1 MRSRTWLIVVA
12 AIVAGAAIGALL
24 VSIVTRQQQARLTY
38 FPVAQISPE
47 EPDPALWGRN
57 FPYQYERL
65 TRTLRTSELETYS
78 KYGRYGGSEA
88 FSKLEQAP
96 DLERIFAG
104 NAFSVEY
111 REERGHMQALKDVT
125 ATKRLGDAKPGT
137 CMTCKSSQN
146 PRLLRTLSP
155 RTFYSTPMKDLIS
168 GHNIRFAI
176 GCADCHDSATMALRI
191 TRPAFREAM
200 ARRGINVDTAGRQ
213 EMRTYVCAQCHVE
226 YYWPSKTDLYLTFPW
241 DKGLRIENIE
251 AYYDERQF
259 ADFTHAITGAAL
271 LKMQHPEFELW
282 SSGVHARS
290 GVACADCHMPYTRV
304 GSVKMSDHWVRTPL
318 ADVARSCLTCH
329 RQTEAEIRERV
340 LEAQDRTFQ
349 LLRQAERAIADAI
362 TAIEGALAAGA
373 APETLATARA
383 EHRKAQVRWDF
394 ISAENSMGF
403 HSPQESVRILGDAID
418 HARRA
423 ELAAERAKPVR

>member
-1 MRSRTWLIVVA
+1 MRSRIWLLVLAAVV
-12 AIVAGAAIGALL
+12 VGVAIGALL

-38 FPVAQISPE
+38 FPVAQVTPD
-47 EPDPALWGRN
+47 EPDPAVWGRN

-65 TRTLRTSELETYS
+65 TRTLRTAELEKYS

-111 REERGHMQALKDVT
+111 REERGHLSALKDVQ
-125 ATKRLGDAKPGT
+125 ATKRLGDAKPGP
-137 CMTCKSSQN
+137 CLTCKSSQV
-146 PRLLRTLSP
+146 PGLMRTISP
-155 RTFYSTPMKDLIS
+155 RTFYDTPMKDLVA

-176 GCADCHDSATMALRI
+176 GCADCHDSATMSLRI
-191 TRPAFREAM
+191 SRPAFREAM
-200 ARRGINVDTAGRQ
+200 ARRGINVNAAGRQ

-226 YYWPSKTDLYLTFPW
+226 YYWPSKTDQYLIFPW
-241 DKGLRIENIE
+241 DKGLRLENIE
-251 AYYDERQF
+251 AYYDERAF
-259 ADFTHAITGAAL
+259 ADYTHAITGAAMV
-271 LKMQHPEFELW
+271 KMQHPEFELW
-282 SSGVHARS
+282 SSGIHARS

-318 ADVARSCLTCH
+318 ADVARSCLGCH
-329 RQTEAEIRERV
+329 RESEAELRARV
-340 LEAQDRTFQ
+340 LEAQERTYQ

-362 TAIEGALAAGA
+362 NAIEAASASGAGPDALAV
-373 APETLATARA
+373 ARA
-383 EHRKAQVRWDF
+383 EHRKAQARWDF

-403 HSPQESVRILGDAID
+403 HSPQEAVRILGDAID

-423 ELAAERAKPVR
+423 ELAAERATLRR